1 MELEARTIGV
11 EEEYQLLERGSGAL
25 VSRGR
30 EVLATAQQL
39 AAQARRR
46 GELAGAVQGELPL
59 SQVECATAVCT
70 HLDDVRRQLVDLRA
84 LLGEAAAMHGCD
96 LAASG
101 SPPIAKVTDQRADE
115 QDPRYAAMVREQGY
129 LIDRQFI
136 AGLHVHV
143 GVPDRDRAVA
153 VLDRTRPWLTVL
165 VALAANSPYWLGVDT
180 DFASYRTV
188 HWGRWPVAGAP
199 PIFGDSAGYDAVSSA
214 LLATGA
220 IRDIGQLYWQ
230 ARLSARFPTVELRAC
245 DVPLSVEE
253 SVALTGLG
261 RALVRRVLTDL
272 DVGLPAPDVRAEVLR
287 AANWRAARHG
297 LRDCLVHPVSGEQQP
312 AAEVVAALLD
322 YVRPALE
329 ECGDREVVE
338 FFFERLQKEGN
349 GADRQRAAY
358 AEGGLEAVARLLV
371 EETARSPGDA

>member
-1 MELEARTIGV
+1 MDSEALTIGV
-11 EEEYQLLERGSGAL
+11 EEEYQLLEIGSGAL

-30 EVLATAQQL
+30 GVLAAAQRLAAEARARGQL
-39 AAQARRR
+39 AGQ
-46 GELAGAVQGELPL
+46 VQGELPL

-70 HLDDVRRQLVDLRA
+70 SLDDVRRQLVDLRT
-84 LLGEAAAMHGCD
+84 LLREAASAEGCE

-101 SPPIAKVTDQRADE
+101 SPPIARVADQRADDE
-115 QDPRYAAMVREQGY
+115 DPRYAAMLREQGY

-153 VLDRTRPWLTVL
+153 ALDRVRPWLPVL

-180 DFASYRTV
+180 GFASYRTV

-199 PIFGDSAGYDAVSSA
+199 PACGDAAGYDEVGQA
-214 LLATGA
+214 LMATGA

-245 DVPLSVEE
+245 DVPLSVAD

-261 RALVRRVLTDL
+261 RALVRRTLADL
-272 DVGLPAPDVRAEVLR
+272 DDGVPAPGVRAEVLR

-297 LRDCLVHPVSGEQQP
+297 LRDCLVDPVSGEQRP
-312 AAEVVAALLD
+312 AAAVVAALVD

-329 ECGDREVVE
+329 ERGDRELVE
-338 FFFERLQKEGN
+338 SFVERLGTEGN

-358 AEGGLEAVARLLV
+358 AGGGLQAVAGLLV
-371 EETARSPGDA
+371 EETAR

>member
-1 MELEARTIGV
+1 MDSEGLTIGV

-30 EVLATAQQL
+30 EVLAAAQRL
-39 AAQARRR
+39 AADARAR
-46 GELAGAVQGELPL
+46 GELAGQVQGELPL

-70 HLDDVRRQLVDLRA
+70 DLDDVRRQLVDLRV
-84 LLGEAAAMHGCD
+84 LLREAAAEHDCE

-101 SPPIAKVTDQRADE
+101 SPPIASVTDQRADDE
-115 QDPRYAAMVREQGY
+115 DPRYAAMLREQGY

-153 VLDRTRPWLTVL
+153 VLDRTRPWLPVL
-165 VALAANSPYWLGVDT
+165 VAMAANSPYWLGVDT
-180 DFASYRTV
+180 GFASYRTV

-199 PIFGDSAGYDAVSSA
+199 PAFGDAAGYDEVGRV
-214 LLATGA
+214 LMATGA

-245 DVPLSVEE
+245 DVPLSVED

-261 RALVRRVLTDL
+261 RALVRRVLVDL
-272 DVGLPAPDVRAEVLR
+272 DAGVPAPAVRAEVLR

-297 LRDCLVHPVSGEQQP
+297 LRDCLVDPVSGEQRP
-312 AAEVVAALLD
+312 AAEVLEELLD
-322 YVRPALE
+322 YIRPAMAEGGGQEL
-329 ECGDREVVE
+329 VE
-338 FFFERLQKEGN
+338 SFVERLGKEGN

-358 AEGGLEAVARLLV
+358 ADGGLTGVASLLV
-371 EETARSPGDA
+371 EETAR

>member
-1 MELEARTIGV
+1 METEALTIGV

-30 EVLATAQQL
+30 EVLATARQL
-39 AAQARRR
+39 AAEARHR
-46 GELAGAVQGELPL
+46 GELAGEVQGELPL

-70 HLDDVRRQLVDLRA
+70 DLDDVRRQLVDLRT
-84 LLGEAAAMHGCD
+84 LLTEAAARHDCD

-101 SPPIAKVTDQRADE
+101 SPPIAKVTDQRADDE
-115 QDPRYAAMVREQGY
+115 DPRYAAMLREQGY

-143 GVPDRDRAVA
+143 GIPDRDRAVA
-153 VLDRTRPWLTVL
+153 VLDRTRPWLPVL

-180 DFASYRTV
+180 EFASYRTV

-199 PIFGDSAGYDAVSSA
+199 PVFGDAAGYDAVGA
-214 LLATGA
+214 TLLGTGA

-230 ARLSARFPTVELRAC
+230 ARLSSRFPTVELRAC

-261 RALVRRVLTDL
+261 RALVRRVLSDL
-272 DVGLPAPDVRAEVLR
+272 DAGLPAPDVRAEILR

-297 LRDCLVHPVSGEQQP
+297 LRDCLVDPVSCQQRP
-312 AAEVVAALLD
+312 AAEVVDALLD
-322 YVRPALE
+322 YVRPALDDF
-329 ECGDREVVE
+329 GDRELVE
-338 FFFERLQKEGN
+338 SFVERLWKEGN

-358 AEGGLEAVARLLV
+358 ADGGLTAVARLLV
-371 EETARSPGDA
+371 DETGR

>member
-1 MELEARTIGV
+1 MDPEALTIGV
-11 EEEYQLLERGSGAL
+11 EEEYQLLEIGSGAL

-30 EVLATAQQL
+30 GVLAAAQRLAAEARARGQL
-39 AAQARRR
+39 AGQ
-46 GELAGAVQGELPL
+46 VQGELPL

-70 HLDDVRRQLVDLRA
+70 SLDDVRRQLVDLRT
-84 LLGEAAAMHGCD
+84 LLREAASAEGCE

-101 SPPIAKVTDQRADE
+101 SPPIARVADQRADDE
-115 QDPRYAAMVREQGY
+115 DPRYAAMLREQGY

-153 VLDRTRPWLTVL
+153 ALDRVRPWLPVL

-180 DFASYRTV
+180 GFASYRTV

-199 PIFGDSAGYDAVSSA
+199 PACGDAAGYDEVGQA
-214 LLATGA
+214 LMATGA

-245 DVPLSVEE
+245 DVPLSVAD

-261 RALVRRVLTDL
+261 RALVRRTLADL
-272 DVGLPAPDVRAEVLR
+272 DDGVPAPGVRAEVLR

-297 LRDCLVHPVSGEQQP
+297 LRDCLVDPVSGEQRP
-312 AAEVVAALLD
+312 AAAVVAALVD

-329 ECGDREVVE
+329 ERGDRELVDSFV
-338 FFFERLQKEGN
+338 ERLGTEGN

-358 AEGGLEAVARLLV
+358 AGGGLQAVAKLLV
-371 EETARSPGDA
+371 EETAR

>member
-1 MELEARTIGV
+1 MDPEALTIGV
-11 EEEYQLLERGSGAL
+11 EEEYQLLEIGSGAL

-30 EVLATAQQL
+30 GVLAAAQRLAAEARARGQL
-39 AAQARRR
+39 AGQ
-46 GELAGAVQGELPL
+46 VQGELPL

-70 HLDDVRRQLVDLRA
+70 SLDDVRRQLVDLRT
-84 LLGEAAAMHGCD
+84 LLREAASAEGCE

-101 SPPIAKVTDQRADE
+101 SPPIARVADQRADDE
-115 QDPRYAAMVREQGY
+115 DPRYAAMLREQGY

-153 VLDRTRPWLTVL
+153 ALDRVRPWLPVL

-180 DFASYRTV
+180 GFASYRTV

-199 PIFGDSAGYDAVSSA
+199 PACGDAAGYDEVGQA
-214 LLATGA
+214 LMATGA

-245 DVPLSVEE
+245 DVPLSVAD

-261 RALVRRVLTDL
+261 RALVRRTLADL
-272 DVGLPAPDVRAEVLR
+272 DDGVPAPGVRAEVLR

-297 LRDCLVHPVSGEQQP
+297 LRDCLVDPVSGEQRP
-312 AAEVVAALLD
+312 AAAVVAALVD

-329 ECGDREVVE
+329 ERGDREFVGSFV
-338 FFFERLQKEGN
+338 ERLGTEGN

-358 AEGGLEAVARLLV
+358 AGGGLQAVAKLLV
-371 EETARSPGDA
+371 EETAR

>member
-1 MELEARTIGV
+1 MDSEALTIGV
-11 EEEYQLLERGSGAL
+11 EEEYQLLEIGSGAL

-30 EVLATAQQL
+30 GVLAAAQRLAAEARARGQL
-39 AAQARRR
+39 AGQ
-46 GELAGAVQGELPL
+46 VQGELPL

-70 HLDDVRRQLVDLRA
+70 SLDDVRRQLVDLRT
-84 LLGEAAAMHGCD
+84 LLREAASAEGCE

-101 SPPIAKVTDQRADE
+101 SPPIARVADQRADDE
-115 QDPRYAAMVREQGY
+115 DPRYAAMLREQGY

-153 VLDRTRPWLTVL
+153 ALDRVRPWLPVL

-180 DFASYRTV
+180 GFASYRTV

-199 PIFGDSAGYDAVSSA
+199 PACGDAAGYDEVGQA
-214 LLATGA
+214 LMATGA

-245 DVPLSVEE
+245 DVPLSVAD

-261 RALVRRVLTDL
+261 RALVRRTLADL
-272 DVGLPAPDVRAEVLR
+272 DDGVPAPGVRAEVLR

-297 LRDCLVHPVSGEQQP
+297 LRDCLVDPVSGEQRP
-312 AAEVVAALLD
+312 AAAVVAALVD

-329 ECGDREVVE
+329 ERGDRELVDSFV
-338 FFFERLQKEGN
+338 ERLGTEGN

-358 AEGGLEAVARLLV
+358 AGGGLQAVAKLLV
-371 EETARSPGDA
+371 EETAR